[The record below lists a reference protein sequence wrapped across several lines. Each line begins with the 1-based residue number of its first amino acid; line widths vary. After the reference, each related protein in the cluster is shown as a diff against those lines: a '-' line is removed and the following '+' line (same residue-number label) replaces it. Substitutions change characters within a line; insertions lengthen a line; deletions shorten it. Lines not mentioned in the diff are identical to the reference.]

1 MKEDQTFGDRQRFQ
15 PSVLLP
21 EEVLKPFDVLHT
33 IMDSFS
39 VRELHDGLW
48 DLLYYTTASSEADG
62 LPAPVRARY
71 LNLYKDMLRLTEA
84 ASLIDQYRLYEKYPI
99 Y

>member
-1 MKEDQTFGDRQRFQ
+1 MKEDQTYGDRQRFQ
-15 PSVLLP
+15 SSVLLP
-21 EEVLKPFDVLHT
+21 EEVLKPFDVIHA

-39 VRELHDGLW
+39 IRELHCGLW
-48 DLLYYTTASSEADG
+48 DLLYYSTASSESDG
-62 LPAPVRARY
+62 LPAPVRAGY
-71 LNLYKDMLRLTEA
+71 LNLYKAMLRLTEA